1 MAETRAARFSPKI
14 TFSAIEALYWM
25 SMSMAPFQVLFLQ
38 SRGLD
43 SVATGQVMAVISLI
57 GVVMPSLWG
66 FASDRLRSIKRVM
79 IFCILTTALLRL
91 LIPVMSWSPL
101 GNSTLEVGLLLVMTL
116 FQVGMTPLLDAWLVS
131 LIQRHGNLDY
141 SSIRMWGSLG
151 YSAVVALMTPLI
163 GWFSVDVVFVVCVVL
178 AMPFLMLCTRQEDVK
193 PLTPQED
200 QPKANPMLL
209 LKSFPFVSF
218 LIFSTLIY
226 MPTTVVTTYAAYM
239 FEAIGENTNLVGL
252 LIGLRTVMEA
262 PGMLLHS
269 RMRKKYRV
277 SAIMLLAAALYV
289 VEMALYQFAGS
300 VAHLILLGM
309 VDGLCYGL
317 LLPGIVCYAP
327 TLAPESLRST
337 AQALCNV
344 VCNSLAGVL
353 LGLVGGW
360 MIAAFGA
367 RTLYVSVSAV
377 ALLGGLLFF
386 ISLFVQK
393 RSTGLE

>member
-1 MAETRAARFSPKI
+1 MAENRTARFSPRV

-43 SVATGQVMAVISLI
+43 SVATGQIMAVISLI
-57 GVVMPSLWG
+57 GVVMPSIWG

-91 LIPVMSWSPL
+91 LIPVMSWTPL
-101 GNSTLEVGLLLVMTL
+101 SSARVEVGLLLVMTL
-116 FQVGMTPLLDAWLVS
+116 FQVGMTPLLDAWVVGL
-131 LIQRHGNLDY
+131 LQRHGNLDY
-141 SSIRMWGSLG
+141 SSVRMWGSLG
-151 YSAVVALMTPLI
+151 YAAVVALMTPLI
-163 GWFSVDVVFVVCVVL
+163 GWFSVDVVFLVCVVL
-178 AMPFLMLCTRQEDVK
+178 AMPFLMLCTHQQDVQPALPPQGRQ
-193 PLTPQED
+193 
-200 QPKANPMLL
+200 KANPLVL
-209 LKSFPFVSF
+209 FKSFPFVSF

-226 MPTTVVTTYAAYM
+226 MPTTVVTTYAAYF
-239 FEAIGENTNLVGL
+239 FEAIGENTSLVGL

-269 RMRKKYRV
+269 RMRKKYKV
-277 SAIMLLAAALYV
+277 SAIMLMSAVLYV
-289 VEMALYQFAGS
+289 LEMALYQFAGS
-300 VAHLILLGM
+300 VTHLVLLAM
-309 VDGLCYGL
+309 LDGLCYGM

-327 TLAPESLRST
+327 MLAPESLRST

-353 LGLVGGW
+353 LGLIGGQ
-360 MIAAFGA
+360 MIAKFGA
-367 RTLYVSVSAV
+367 RALYVSVSAA

-386 ISLFVQK
+386 ISLIVQK
-393 RSTGLE
+393 RRSAIE